1 MVEKGTGKLSSRMK
15 KGQKKKPGCSASGL
29 EGYG

>member
-1 MVEKGTGKLSSRMK
+1 MVEKGTGKLFSRIK
-15 KGQKKKPGCSASGL
+15 KAKEKPGCGASGL